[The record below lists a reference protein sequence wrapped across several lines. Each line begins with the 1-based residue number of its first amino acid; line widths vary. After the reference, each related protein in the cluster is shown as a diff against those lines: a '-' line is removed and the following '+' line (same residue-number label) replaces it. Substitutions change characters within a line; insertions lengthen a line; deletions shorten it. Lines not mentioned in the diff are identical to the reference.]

1 MGEEYAITDSSQYH
15 ILKKSLL
22 QYELLQKAEMKNIAG
37 THWRKKLVNS
47 SGKHYGYGYYFVIQN
62 SMDGGSVFE
71 IRVNNDHSYDT
82 IIPNT
87 SISSLMYVKEQ
98 EELEKIDI
106 QQFQIETKTVL
117 ELYNM
122 MWKFI

>member
-1 MGEEYAITDSSQYH
+1 MNQETYKITDSNQYY
-15 ILKKSLL
+15 ILKKALL
-22 QYELLQKAEMKNIAG
+22 QYEIHQKAQMQNIAG
-37 THWRKKLVNS
+37 THWRKKLVDS
-47 SGKHYGYGYYFVIQN
+47 TGKQYGYAYYFVKKN
-62 SMDGGSVFE
+62 SFDGGSVFE
-71 IRVNNDHSYDT
+71 IRVNSDHSYDT

-106 QQFQIETKTVL
+106 QQFQVETKTVL

-122 MWKFI
+122 MWK